1 MQLRRLYPLTA
12 LLLALVASPAK
23 AEWKQ
28 YAAGESYSWHYEL
41 PFIKREGPTR
51 TFWIV
56 KNLSAID
63 EHERMSYRF
72 LVQLNCKSRK
82 YRYLTVRGFDGAMG
96 EGKLLGFDDKLGPW
110 VEISPQTLKAHLEDH
125 ICRMPE

>member
-28 YAAGESYSWHYEL
+28 YAAGEGYSWHYEL

-82 YRYLTVRGFDGAMG
+82 YRYLTCGVLMGQWVRGNSWGSMTSLA
-96 EGKLLGFDDKLGPW
+96 LGLRYRHKP
-110 VEISPQTLKAHLEDH
+110 SKPT
-125 ICRMPE
+125 